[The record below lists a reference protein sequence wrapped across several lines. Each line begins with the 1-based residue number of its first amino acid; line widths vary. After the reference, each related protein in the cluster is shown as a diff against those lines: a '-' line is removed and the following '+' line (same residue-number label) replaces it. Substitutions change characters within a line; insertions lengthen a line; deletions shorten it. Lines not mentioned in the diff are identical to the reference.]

1 MSERQELLDQAN
13 DLSLEFHS
21 NIPTDK
27 LKVLIEN
34 KLNAEPEEQEDPAEE
49 ETPVNPNLRPRLTK
63 SQRIVKAK
71 QRALKMQVV
80 TITNKDNREND
91 VMTTVSL
98 SFENEFFGISRSV
111 PLDIAVE
118 IETALVEIAEGTMMT
133 LHKDEVVNGRRTGNK
148 IPVATKKFAV
158 SYAKQD

>member
-13 DLSLEFHS
+13 DLDLEFHS

-27 LKVLIEN
+27 LKALIADT
-34 KLNAEPEEQEDPAEE
+34 LNAEPAKQEKPPEQA
-49 ETPVNPNLRPRLTK
+49 PVNPNLRPRLTQR
-63 SQRIVKAK
+63 QRIVKAK

-98 SFENEFFGISRSV
+98 SFENEFFGISRTV
-111 PLDIAVE
+111 PLDIPVE
-118 IETALVEIAEGTMMT
+118 IETALVEVAENTMMT
-133 LHKDEVVNGRRTGNK
+133 LHKDEILNGKRTGNK
-148 IPVATKKFAV
+148 TAVATKKFAV
-158 SYAKQD
+158 SYAKQA

>member
-34 KLNAEPEEQEDPAEE
+34 ELNKDPAKQEKSVDE
-49 ETPVNPNLRPRLTK
+49 KQVNPNLRPRLNK
-63 SQRIVKAK
+63 RQRIVKAK

-91 VMTTVSL
+91 MMTTVSL

-111 PLDIAVE
+111 PLDVAVE

-133 LHKDEVVNGRRTGNK
+133 LHKDEIVNGRRTGNK
-148 IPVATKKFAV
+148 TAVSVKKFAV

>member
-1 MSERQELLDQAN
+1 MSEPQELLDQAN

-27 LKVLIEN
+27 LRVLIEN
-34 KLNAEPEEQEDPAEE
+34 KLNAEPEVQEDPADEE
-49 ETPVNPNLRPRLTK
+49 PVNPNLRPRLNK
-63 SQRIVKAK
+63 RQRIVKAK

>member
-34 KLNAEPEEQEDPAEE
+34 ELNKDPVIQEKPVDEK
-49 ETPVNPNLRPRLTK
+49 PVNPNLRPRLNK
-63 SQRIVKAK
+63 RQRIVKAK
-71 QRALKMQVV
+71 QRALKMQIV

-91 VMTTVSL
+91 MMTTASL

-111 PLDIAVE
+111 PLDVAVE

-133 LHKDEVVNGRRTGNK
+133 LHKDEIINGRRTGNK
-148 IPVATKKFAV
+148 TAVSVKKFAV
-158 SYAKQD
+158 SYAKTED